1 MYVLAT
7 RQISVHFLKKPN
19 PIEPFSVYFNLAW
32 QPLEA
37 IIFPGKDYTETQS
50 EETSVS
56 KTQGKKCAVNA
67 MYKHLQVIST
77 CGFQNTQLF
86 HCIKLQK
93 RG

>member
-1 MYVLAT
+1 VN
-7 RQISVHFLKKPN
+7 FLKKAN
-19 PIEPFSVYFNLAW
+19 PIETFSVHSILAW

-56 KTQGKKCAVNA
+56 KTQGKKCTVNA

-77 CGFQNTQLF
+77 CDFQNTQIF
-86 HCIKLQK
+86 HSIKLQ
-93 RG
+93 